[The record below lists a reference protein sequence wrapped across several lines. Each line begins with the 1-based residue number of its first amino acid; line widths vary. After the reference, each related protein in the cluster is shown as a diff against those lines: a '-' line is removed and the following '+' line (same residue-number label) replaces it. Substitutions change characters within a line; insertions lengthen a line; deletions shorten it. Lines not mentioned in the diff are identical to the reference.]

1 MKEKNELNSAKLGL
15 MVISGVLFLVFSLYM
30 IGKNQ
35 NLFGS
40 SIEVVAVMDNVNGLV
55 PGNNVRY
62 KGMDIGTVKSI
73 DMVNDSSI
81 FVYFLVKRKMQ
92 PNIKQNALTSINT
105 DGLMGNKILQ
115 IIPQDGDARPIMESD
130 TLYPQN
136 VLSTDEML
144 KRLGSTGDYFERIA
158 VNLYDITNKLNQ
170 SEALWQVLS
179 DQEMTADIKST
190 IKELK
195 QASQNATTMTK
206 SGLDMLKKL
215 EMGEGMVHTVFT
227 NEKLSEQLIAS
238 MDNVMQTSENA
249 VTLIAEIRNWLTEIQ
264 EAEGTVNLIL
274 QDSTLKSDIQ
284 QTMSNLEAGTD
295 NFNQNMEALKQ
306 NFLFRRYF
314 RRLEKKES
322 GKIK

>member
-40 SIEVVAVMDNVNGLV
+40 SIEIVAVMDNVNGLV

-115 IIPQDGDARPIMESD
+115 IIPQDGDARPIMEGD
-130 TLYPQN
+130 TLYPQD

-158 VNLYDITNKLNQ
+158 VNLYEITNKLNQ

-190 IKELK
+190 IKELN

-215 EMGEGMVHTVFT
+215 EVGEGMVHTVFT

-284 QTMSNLEAGTD
+284 QTISNLEAGTD